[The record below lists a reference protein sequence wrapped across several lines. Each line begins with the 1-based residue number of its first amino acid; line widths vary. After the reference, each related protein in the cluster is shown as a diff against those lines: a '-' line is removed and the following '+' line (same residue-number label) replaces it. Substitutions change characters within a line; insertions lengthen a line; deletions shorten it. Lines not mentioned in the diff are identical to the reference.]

1 MTSSKIR
8 HPIATFIIRM
18 WLEPTGDDAGE
29 WRGQVE
35 HVQSGERSYFHDLG
49 RLVALI
55 TTHVPAPQAQGSDAG
70 APGAAE

>member
-1 MTSSKIR
+1 
-8 HPIATFIIRM
+8 M

-35 HVQSGERSYFHDLG
+35 HVQSGEQSYFHDLE
-49 RLVALI
+49 RLPAFI
-55 TTHVPAPQAQGSDAG
+55 TTHAPAPDAQRRNAG